1 MHLFKSLVAAATL
14 AALTAPALSQTNTM
28 NGMHNA
34 MSANSLNIVLGEQ
47 NKSGE
52 TGSATVTNVPGGVK
66 VDIALKGEVSGASEP
81 AHIHQGTC
89 AKLNPAPYKPL
100 SSVINGRSTT
110 IVHGMTVAQIKKG
123 RFAINVHK
131 SAAQLTHY
139 VSCGDL

>member
-1 MHLFKSLVAAATL
+1 MHVLKPLVAVAAFALL
-14 AALTAPALSQTNTM
+14 AAPAVSQTNTM
-28 NGMHNA
+28 NSMHNA
-34 MSANSLNIVLGEQ
+34 MSGNSLNIVLGQQ

-52 TGSATVTNVPGGVK
+52 TGSATVTNVPGGIK
-66 VDIALKGEVSGASEP
+66 VDIALKGEMSGASEP

-100 SSVINGRSTT
+100 SNVINGRSTT
-110 IVHGMTVAQIKKG
+110 IVKGMSVADVKKG
-123 RFAINVHK
+123 RYAINVHK